1 MGDNSSQLPI
11 SLRRSPRHS
20 AVRLH
25 DSSSP
30 SQRRP
35 RQNAV
40 SKALDTPKQ
49 TRRSRAPVANSII
62 VRDVQNEPMTPP
74 TTGRQRST
82 QRAIPTTKRRRYTK
96 TPSLT
101 TPDQI
106 LRKHGYASY
115 ANTPVS
121 NEVRIFPLRAIL
133 DDRVK
138 RRIRRNGLSEEMNTI
153 YRERKQQAQKNEEE
167 MQRLRVQLADKEHEN
182 DVLREQS
189 SLLQDTS
196 RIEELERE
204 ISDLRQGLHSNNLDN
219 VDNEWDMAAADGFT
233 DGGSISDLD
242 DRFRDDTTL
251 EVESAG
257 SGCHEKETTYID
269 TLKAFT
275 PPATSPTRTVSSESL
290 LHPLPVPHS
299 DVGVQATLG
308 EGSQAEL
315 EDELTQLRHELISLQ
330 KTLETKEQLESESK
344 ANDMPMQDADTTDEV
359 DPDLQLQTDIMLQ
372 TLAEKTEALTSLN
385 SLVSTLG
392 SPGEEASEIVSTLK
406 DAFHCARQELEQIFP
421 DEKSTH
427 MSSEGTFILHS
438 MIQRLRESATQAKK
452 DEALL
457 ESYCVREQHL
467 HEQLDDR
474 INAMETMSSKLREK
488 DDRIF
493 RLEAEMERS
502 EVVIN
507 DFRKD
512 LAEARQD
519 LEQSNAELIDIQ
531 ANLGS
536 MISVTTDL
544 QAQLAQLQVDKEVEA
559 AAGRSAHDEELKI
572 RDARLDE
579 LNKEI
584 KHLKDALTVAH
595 ESTSRLQGENE
606 RLQGVADRDK
616 KAARDTVAAL
626 RTQLIQSLQTSEA
639 FLA

>member
-11 SLRRSPRHS
+11 ALRRSPRHS

-35 RQNAV
+35 RQHAV
-40 SKALDTPKQ
+40 SKAIGTPKQ
-49 TRRSRAPVANSII
+49 TKKSRAPIANSII
-62 VRDVQNEPMTPP
+62 VRDVQDEPMTPP
-74 TTGRQRST
+74 TTGRQRSVR
-82 QRAIPTTKRRRYTK
+82 RAIPTIKRRKYAK
-96 TPSLT
+96 APSLA
-101 TPDQI
+101 TPDKT
-106 LRKHGYASY
+106 LRNGYASY
-115 ANTPVS
+115 ETTPVS
-121 NEVRIFPLRAIL
+121 TEVRIFPLRAIL

-153 YRERKQQAQKNEEE
+153 YKERKQRAQKNEEE
-167 MQRLRVQLADKEHEN
+167 MQSLRVQLADKEHEN

-204 ISDLRQGLHSNNLDN
+204 ISDLRRGLHSNNFDN
-219 VDNEWDMAAADGFT
+219 VDDDWDMSAADGFT

-257 SGCHEKETTYID
+257 SGYHGKETTYID

-275 PPATSPTRTVSSESL
+275 PPATSPTRTASSEGL
-290 LHPLPVPHS
+290 LHPLSVPQS

-308 EGSQAEL
+308 EESQTRL
-315 EDELTQLRHELISLQ
+315 EEELTQLRHELISLQ
-330 KTLETKEQLESESK
+330 KTLETKEQLESQTK
-344 ANDMPMQDADTTDEV
+344 ANDMPMQDADTTDEI
-359 DPDLQLQTDIMLQ
+359 DPDFQLQTDIMLQ
-372 TLAEKTEALTSLN
+372 TLAEKTEALTSLT

-392 SPGEEASEIVSTLK
+392 SPGEDASEIVSTLK
-406 DAFHCARQELEQIFP
+406 DTFHCARQELEQIFP
-421 DEKSTH
+421 DEKPTH
-427 MSSEGTFILHS
+427 MSSEGTVVLHS
-438 MIQRLRESATQAKK
+438 MVQRLRESATQAKK

-457 ESYCVREQHL
+457 ESYCIREQHL
-467 HEQLDDR
+467 REQLDDR
-474 INAMETMSSKLREK
+474 MDAMDTMSSKLREK

-493 RLEAEMERS
+493 RLEADMERS
-502 EVVIN
+502 EVIIN
-507 DFRKD
+507 DYRKD
-512 LAEARQD
+512 LAEARHD

-544 QAQLAQLQVDKEVEA
+544 QAQLAQLQVDKEVESA
-559 AAGRSAHDEELKI
+559 ACRSVYDEELKM

-584 KHLKDALTVAH
+584 KDLKDALTLAH
-595 ESTSRLQGENE
+595 ESTSKLQSENE

-616 KAARDTVAAL
+616 KAARDTVTAL
-626 RTQLIQSLQTSEA
+626 RTQLIQSLQTSEP